1 MNILPEIHSLDD
13 YEHMSNYECITQ
25 ESIGTMV
32 AKSKVGVYDDF
43 EEDIKFGTLY
53 YNGHGLRIIYD
64 DGTSVNTG
72 YNKFRY
78 CTVSKLDF
86 FNSAVCVND
95 SWSLIFSDTD
105 DFDVFYA
112 YIDSYNARTE
122 YFLDAAIHKIRNIY
136 LNNHNN
142 TIISDSLDELL
153 QVIPESFFIE
163 EINYFIMIHHFTFA
177 DDITRKY
184 VDFTRDETNTAY
196 QILRSNHEYSSAVT
210 NIMRIML
217 KSIKLIESNVELLDE
232 YRDFY
237 LYLSL
242 REKLI
247 DKYSSTWEKEYDNT
261 YDSKDIKTY
270 LEYCANKCYIT
281 QNDNRSIFSFA
292 CYWLQKTN
300 NKTDDIRNVIKKIKS
315 LDILKDCPTK
325 KGTTTIKQV
334 KSNLNKGNIE
344 VNSSSSYEKLNN
356 LIGLSTIKNDVNN
369 MINLVKMQIK
379 RREQGLKTVPV
390 SLHLVFTG
398 NPGTGKTTIARIL
411 ADIYK
416 DIGILSKGQ
425 LVEVDR
431 AGLVAGYVGQT
442 AIKTQEKINEALG
455 GILFVDEAYTLVKD
469 GQDFGQEAIDTLLK
483 AMEDNRD
490 DFIVI
495 VAGYTDLMQNFINSN
510 PGLKSRF
517 NKYIDF
523 PDYSADEL
531 VEIFY
536 SMCNEYQYTLTS
548 NADKI
553 LREKLFDM
561 EKNKDDNFANARDVR
576 NLFEKV
582 ITNQATRLSYDT
594 SENIMEIDSCDF

>member
-13 YEHMSNYECITQ
+13 YENMSNYESVSDDP
-25 ESIGTMV
+25 ETMR
-32 AKSKVGVYDDF
+32 SKNKVRFNDDF
-43 EEDIKFGTLY
+43 EEMAFGILY
-53 YNGHGLRIIYD
+53 YNGHGLQLVSD
-64 DGTSVNTG
+64 DGTSANIA
-72 YNKFRY
+72 YDKFRY
-78 CTVSKLDF
+78 CTISNIDF
-86 FNSAVCVND
+86 NNFTVCVND
-95 SWSLIFSDTD
+95 SWSLIFSNND
-105 DFDVFYA
+105 DFDNFYA
-112 YIDSYNARTE
+112 YIDSFNIRTE
-122 YFLDAAIHKIRNIY
+122 YFLDAAIDKINKIY
-136 LNNHNN
+136 LENKNNS
-142 TIISDSLDELL
+142 TISNSLDELL
-153 QVIPESFFIE
+153 QVVPESFFIE
-163 EINYFIMIHHFTFA
+163 DINYSIMVHHFTFVC
-177 DDITRKY
+177 DIVRKY
-184 VDFTRDETNTAY
+184 VDYTRDETNTAY
-196 QILRSNHEYSSAVT
+196 QVLRSNHEYSSAVT

-217 KSIKLIESNVELLDE
+217 KSKKIIESNVELLDE
-232 YRDFY
+232 YRYFY

-247 DKYSSTWEKEYDNT
+247 DKYSSIWEKEYDNT
-261 YDSKDIKTY
+261 YDSKDIKIY
-270 LEYCANKCYIT
+270 LEYCANECYIT

-315 LDILKDCPTK
+315 LDILKNCPTK
-325 KGTTTIKQV
+325 KGTTTIKQL
-334 KSNLNKGNIE
+334 KSNLSKGNVE
-344 VNSSSSYEKLNN
+344 VNAISSYEKLNN

-411 ADIYK
+411 ADIYR

-455 GILFVDEAYTLVKD
+455 GILFIDEAYTLVKD